1 MESAQE
7 IQAWVDETMSQHL
20 RRLAACSNT
29 IVITRSELIDPV
41 DVDRRADL
49 LIAAEDLLQEAL
61 ALTAQVRAIAW
72 QDSTI
77 EPTGIENR

>member
-7 IQAWVDETMSQHL
+7 IQAWVDETMALHL
-20 RRLAACSNT
+20 RRLSACTNT
-29 IVITRSELIDPV
+29 ITITRNELIDPI
-41 DVDRRADL
+41 DVQRRADL

-61 ALTAQVRAIAW
+61 AFTHMVRTMAW

-77 EPTGIENR
+77 EPTGIENK